1 MTAQI
6 RFPRFYVTNPAPC
19 PYLPDRNERK
29 VFTELKGPQAEQLNE
44 ALSQIG
50 FRRSQ
55 AVAYRPSCLNC
66 QACVSVRVVTDQ
78 FKPSTSQRRNL
89 RRNADLVVNQCQP
102 WATEE
107 QFELLQRYLVHRHP
121 EGGMALMDEM
131 DFSEM
136 VEQTPVSSSIV
147 EYREP
152 AKPNDTGRLVGVCL
166 TDLQSDGY
174 SMVYSFFD
182 AEHTGRTGLGDFI
195 ILDHIRRAA
204 EKDMQYVYLGYWI
217 KGSRSM
223 QYKMRYRPIEWLTQR
238 GWEGVSEPERRKLVS

>member
-1 MTAQI
+1 VTAQI

-121 EGGMALMDEM
+121 EGGMASMDE
-131 DFSEM
+131 
-136 VEQTPVSSSIV
+136 
-147 EYREP
+147 
-152 AKPNDTGRLVGVCL
+152 GRLVGVCL
-166 TDLQSDGY
+166 TDFQSDGY